1 MTLPIPS
8 APPAGRNLVICC
20 DGTNNE
26 VVGNQSNVLRLF
38 RMLERSERQLTY
50 YDAGVGTMAD
60 WTAHWRLVRLIH
72 KRLDGGIGLS
82 IRDHVLDAY
91 RFLIQEYRE
100 GDAIWLFGFSRG
112 AYSARVLAAMLKL
125 CGLLRPE
132 HAHLAEYAWAVAT
145 DEDRS
150 GKASAQFGGSAR
162 INKVFGRDVRV
173 HFVGVWDT
181 VSAFG
186 WIWDLLSI
194 PHTTR
199 NDLIDHLRH
208 AVSLDERRIAF
219 RPGLSVRDPETQ
231 DVKEVWFAGAHSDV
245 GGGYPDKESG
255 LARIT
260 LRWMLAEAK
269 PLGLRVNPEEERE
282 QLKDMGVKDQP
293 DALGPAHDEATKVFW
308 RILTWLPRRA
318 WSQQQ
323 QRRRWSWPNWARL
336 RRLPRGLLVHPSV
349 RDRLADAALKYR
361 RKLPKD
367 ARWDE

>member
-1 MTLPIPS
+1 MSP
-8 APPAGRNLVICC
+8 RNLVVCC

-26 VVGNQSNVLRLF
+26 VVGNESNVLRLF
-38 RMLERSERQLTY
+38 RMLERSISQLTY
-50 YDAGVGTMAD
+50 YDAGVGTKAD
-60 WTAHWRLVRLIH
+60 WTAHWRLHRLIH
-72 KRLDGGIGLS
+72 KSLDGGIGLS

-91 RFLIQEYRE
+91 RFLIAEYRD

-112 AYSARVLAAMLKL
+112 AYTVRVLAAMLKL

-132 HAHLAEYAWAVAT
+132 HAHLAEYVWAVAT

-150 GKASAQFGGSAR
+150 GKAKAQFGGSAR

-194 PHTTR
+194 PYTTT

-219 RPGLSVRDPETQ
+219 RPGLAVRASEDQ
-231 DVKEVWFAGAHSDV
+231 DIKEVWFAGVHSDV

-260 LRWMLAEAK
+260 LKWMLAEAR
-269 PLGLRVNPEEERE
+269 PLGLEIDEAEEED
-282 QLKDMGVKDQP
+282 QLRGMGLKGQP
-293 DALGPAHDEATKVFW
+293 DALGPAHDEATKFFW
-308 RILTWLPRRA
+308 RLLTWLPRRA
-318 WSQQQ
+318 WSQEKK
-323 QRRRWSWPNWARL
+323 RRSWSWPNWARL
-336 RRLPRGLLVHPSV
+336 RKLKPGILVHPSV
-349 RDRLADAALKYR
+349 RDRLADTALNYR
-361 RKLPKD
+361 RKLPPD
-367 ARWDE
+367 VRWDE